1 MTFLIAYLR
10 LVLFFGGVLVGI
22 QLPMFVD
29 QYGKSLESHYLE
41 SQRSVG
47 QFRDEAIR
55 HFGGDMDALI
65 AHYRRSGDPVF
76 QDGGESLQALYDRN
90 RELERH
96 LFSFREN
103 AWSAYTQ
110 AFFTPV
116 QDVQAEVRKNFSYAI
131 KLDAGA
137 ISFGLACGFVLSL
150 IGELLLRALAAL
162 ILPPRRSARPAA

>member
-1 MTFLIAYLR
+1 MTLLIAYLR

-55 HFGGDMDALI
+55 HFGGDMNALI

-76 QDGGESLQALYDRN
+76 RDGGDSLQALYDRN
-90 RELERH
+90 VELEKQ
-96 LFSFREN
+96 LFNFREN
-103 AWSAYTQ
+103 LWSAYAQ

-116 QDVQAEVRKNFSYAI
+116 QDVQDEVRKNFSYAI

-137 ISFGLACGFVLSL
+137 IGFGLASGFLLS
-150 IGELLLRALAAL
+150 IMGELLLRTLAAL
-162 ILPPRRSARPAA
+162 VLPPRRRTSP